1 MTLENIA
8 SVTAGQIMTRVT
20 ADKDAGNQAV
30 ENVKV
35 WVPKAIVS
43 GVIVKEDL
51 GKAEL
56 GKQIDE
62 EKYTHEGDV
71 VIKLST
77 PYDAAYVNE
86 ENAGIAIP
94 SFCAAIRITDND
106 KMDAMYLTAF
116 LNSSHVRDELTA
128 KVVGSAR
135 PMIKITDIR
144 ALEVPELNMKDMQDI
159 GKAFVLSGLK
169 KATLQEMI
177 DNKVMLYRLLFKYLE
192 LKKEKFSSYD
202 EKFSLGYLSLTYG
215 KLIDSKGL
223 LEYVSAVEKE
233 FRIEEGVLRE
243 SFDSAIEKADA
254 ENVRIIFEEVNNLK
268 FEENGLRN

>member
-20 ADKDAGNQAV
+20 ADKDAGEQVV
-30 ENVKV
+30 ESVKV
-35 WVPKAIVS
+35 LVPKAIVS

-51 GKAEL
+51 QDPEL

-62 EKYTHEGDV
+62 EKYTQEGDV

-106 KMDAMYLTAF
+106 KVDARYLTAF
-116 LNSSHVRDELTA
+116 LNSSYVRDELTA

-177 DNKVMLYRLLFKYLE
+177 DNE
-192 LKKEKFSSYD
+192 
-202 EKFSLGYLSLTYG
+202 T
-215 KLIDSKGL
+215 KLM
-223 LEYVSAVEKE
+223 
-233 FRIEEGVLRE
+233 
-243 SFDSAIEKADA
+243 
-254 ENVRIIFEEVNNLK
+254 ENVVLASIKEGIGNED
-268 FEENGLRN
+268 